1 MMKSRL
7 FVLLF
12 AVLPLAAQA
21 QKPED
26 IVRGQV
32 GRSLLGSAIKPG
44 DVLRVQVELRDTEGA
59 RAGETVAASKLT
71 PPGLNGADGCA
82 QLVVTVRN
90 RSHADESLFF
100 PRLWVHAAIGF
111 PKRDYRFAAAGDAL
125 CAAQANAAGPVEVVA
140 RDENNQVTSVV
151 KEITSLAPGET
162 KSVTLAVKVT
172 GNDLIQNP
180 GFQVFVEGE
189 YRVVFSGPKMY
200 RFF

>member
-1 MMKSRL
+1 MKTL
-7 FVLLF
+7 PLVLLL
-12 AVLPLAAQA
+12 ASLPLAAHA

-26 IVRGQV
+26 IVRSQV
-32 GRSLLGSAIKPG
+32 GRSLIGSAFKPG

-71 PPGLNGADGCA
+71 PHGMNDADGCA
-82 QLVVTVRN
+82 QLVVSVRN
-90 RSHADESLFF
+90 RSHSDESLFF
-100 PRLWVHAAIGF
+100 PRLWVHATVGF
-111 PKRDYRFAAAGDAL
+111 PKRNYRFAVAGDEL
-125 CAAQANAAGPVEVVA
+125 CATLAGTAGPVEVVA
-140 RDENNQVTSVV
+140 RDENNQVTSLV

-162 KSVTLAVKVT
+162 KKVTLAVKVT
-172 GNDLIQNP
+172 GNDIIQNP